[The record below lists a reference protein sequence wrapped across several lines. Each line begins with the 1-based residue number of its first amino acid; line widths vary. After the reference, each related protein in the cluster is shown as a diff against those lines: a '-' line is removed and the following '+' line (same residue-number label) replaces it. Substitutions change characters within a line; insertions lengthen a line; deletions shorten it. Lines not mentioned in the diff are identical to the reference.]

1 MRLSFHVKTEDNSL
15 HVDETLK
22 KKWSLIKLNDCQH
35 TYTCDSAD
43 ERLNGIIKFTAKT
56 GGKFY
61 TL

>member
-22 KKWSLIKLNDCQH
+22 KNGVWH

-56 GGKFY
+56 GGKF
-61 TL
+61 